1 LYLGVSPASAF
12 HRIDRIMPTPVSG
25 DESQLPAANPIQTS
39 SVERIDVLGK
49 PVGAVSAAAAV
60 LRALHIAPQPLNA
73 SEVAR
78 ASGLHRGTAY
88 NILRTLQAESLVSY
102 DETTRTYAVSLNILE
117 LAHGALRRSGMLDI
131 ARPLIQAVAD
141 SHRVSVYLS
150 KVLGPSAML
159 LLDWVGGLRPD
170 PHVTVGRPHPSPA
183 GASGVILAAFG
194 DSSET
199 ELETRFSQ
207 VKWYQ
212 RPSFADFLARMKEA
226 RAEGFAVDRGSM
238 YRDATLVSVPVLSP
252 TWELLLILTAA
263 GHPRDLDGDAV
274 VAVSHAL
281 QSAAARLSDNLP
293 LLRLG

>member
-1 LYLGVSPASAF
+1 
-12 HRIDRIMPTPVSG
+12 MPPSVAR
-25 DESQLPAANPIQTS
+25 DESQLPPVRAIEGR
-39 SVERIDVLGK
+39 SVTQIDALGK
-49 PVGAVSAAAAV
+49 PVGAVSAAATV
-60 LRALHIAPQPLNA
+60 LRALHTAPRPLNA

-78 ASGLHRGTAY
+78 ASALHRGTAY

-102 DETTRTYAVSLNILE
+102 DEATRTYAVSLNILE
-117 LAHGALRRSGMLDI
+117 LAHGALRRSGMLDV

-141 SHRVSVYLS
+141 AHRVSVYLS

-194 DSSET
+194 ESSEA
-199 ELETRFSQ
+199 ELETLLSH
-207 VKWYQ
+207 VEWYQ
-212 RPSFADFLARMKEA
+212 RPSFAEFLARVKEA
-226 RAEGFAVDRGSM
+226 KEAGFAVDRGTM
-238 YRDATLVSVPVLSP
+238 FRDVMLVSVPVLSP

-263 GHPRDLDGDAV
+263 GHPRDLDNDAV
-274 VAVSHAL
+274 ATLSRAL
-281 QSAAARLSDNLP
+281 QSVAARLSDSLP

>member
-1 LYLGVSPASAF
+1 MPTSVARDESRLPPVRAIEGPSVT
-12 HRIDRIMPTPVSG
+12 RID
-25 DESQLPAANPIQTS
+25 A
-39 SVERIDVLGK
+39 LGK
-49 PVGAVSAAAAV
+49 PVGAVSAAATV
-60 LRALHIAPQPLNA
+60 LRALHTAPRPLNA

-102 DETTRTYAVSLNILE
+102 DEATRTYAVSLNILE

-141 SHRVSVYLS
+141 AHRVSVYLS

-194 DSSET
+194 ASSET

-207 VKWYQ
+207 VKWYR
-212 RPSFADFLARMKEA
+212 RPSFADFQARVKDA
-226 RAEGFAVDRGSM
+226 KTAGFAVDRGTM
-238 YRDATLVSVPVLSP
+238 YRDVMLVSVPVLSP

-263 GHPRDLDGDAV
+263 GHPRDLDYDAV
-274 VAVSHAL
+274 AALSRAL
-281 QSAAARLSDNLP
+281 QSAAARLSDGLP

>member
-1 LYLGVSPASAF
+1 
-12 HRIDRIMPTPVSG
+12 MPTPVAR
-25 DESQLPAANPIQTS
+25 DENRLPAVKPIQAST
-39 SVERIDVLGK
+39 VARIGVLGK
-49 PVGAVSAAAAV
+49 PVGAVSAAATV
-60 LRALHIAPQPLNA
+60 LRALHTSPRPLNA

-88 NILRTLQAESLVSY
+88 NILRTLQAESLVSF
-102 DETTRTYAVSLNILE
+102 DGTTRTYAVSLNILE

-141 SHRVSVYLS
+141 AHRVSVYLS
-150 KVLGPSAML
+150 KVLGPLAML

-183 GASGVILAAFG
+183 GASGVILTAFG
-194 DSSET
+194 ESCET
-199 ELETRFSQ
+199 ELETRFYQ

-212 RPSFADFLARMKEA
+212 QPSFAEFLARVKEA
-226 RAEGFAVDRGSM
+226 RIDGFAVDRGNM
-238 YRDATLVSVPVLSP
+238 YRDATLVSVPVLSS

-274 VAVSHAL
+274 AALSHSL

>member
-1 LYLGVSPASAF
+1 
-12 HRIDRIMPTPVSG
+12 MPTPVAR
-25 DESQLPAANPIQTS
+25 DESLFAPVTPIEGS
-39 SVERIDVLGK
+39 SVTRIDALGK
-49 PVGAVSAAAAV
+49 PVGAVSAAATV
-60 LRALHIAPQPLNA
+60 LRALHTALRPLNA

-102 DETTRTYAVSLNILE
+102 DGATRTYAVSLNILE

-141 SHRVSVYLS
+141 DHRVSVYLS
-150 KVLGPSAML
+150 KVLGPSALL

-194 DSSET
+194 ESSEP
-199 ELETRFSQ
+199 ELEALLSH
-207 VKWYQ
+207 VEWYQ
-212 RPSFADFLARMKEA
+212 RPSFAEFLARVKEA
-226 RAEGFAVDRGSM
+226 KEAGFAVDRGTM
-238 YRDATLVSVPVLSP
+238 YRDVMLVSVPVLSP
-252 TWELLLILTAA
+252 IWELLLILTAA
-263 GHPRDLDGDAV
+263 GHPHDLDDDAV
-274 VAVSHAL
+274 AALSRAL
-281 QSAAARLSDNLP
+281 QSAAARLSDSLP